1 MSWESLGTD
10 SSLKGGLW
18 GIQQKKD
25 LKKVVL
31 SKNYTYIRNY
41 PENFNFI
48 VCGVRTQNYF
58 NVQVHAHS
66 CGTIS
71 RYFYKNNIVHI
82 KILTI
87 ECWAYW
93 QFLLCWISLFYNK
106 EVIFIIRIIIILS
119 PYFGGKNAFPSL
131 YFRLPN
137 SVAMLTLKPIMLKY
151 LFTL

>member
-1 MSWESLGTD
+1 MSWESLGTNF
-10 SSLKGGLW
+10 SLKGGLW

-48 VCGVRTQNYF
+48 AFGVRTHNYF

-71 RYFYKNNIVHI
+71 HYFYKNNIVHI
-82 KILTI
+82 KIF

-106 EVIFIIRIIIILS
+106 EVIFIIRIIIILT

-131 YFRLPN
+131 YFKA
-137 SVAMLTLKPIMLKY
+137 S
-151 LFTL
+151 